1 MNQLPKKLWE
11 RPHSSEAIIFRSREL
26 RKAATP
32 AERILWEKLRGGRFH
47 NAKFRRQHPIGK
59 YILDFYCSK
68 ARLAIELDG
77 AVHQGHE
84 EEDAWRE
91 KIVGTHGIRFL
102 RFTNEEV
109 ENNIESVL
117 KCIQEAIF
125 I

>member
-1 MNQLPKKLWE
+1 
-11 RPHSSEAIIFRSREL
+11 
-26 RKAATP
+26 
-32 AERILWEKLRGGRFH
+32 
-47 NAKFRRQHPIGK
+47 AKFRRQHPIGK